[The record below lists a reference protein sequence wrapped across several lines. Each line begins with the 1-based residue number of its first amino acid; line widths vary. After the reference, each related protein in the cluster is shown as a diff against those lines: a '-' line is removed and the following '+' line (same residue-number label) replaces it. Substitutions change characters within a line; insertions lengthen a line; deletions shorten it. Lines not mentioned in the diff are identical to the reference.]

1 MALEDKIEKNP
12 AEGSLDETAAQQQAE
27 QTPQAGGEAADLQKK
42 KRRRRKKTA
51 AARRASAA
59 AAEVAENQ
67 EKEDGGAPA
76 ADAPAAEARPDAEP
90 DAESAPAP
98 KTPKTLEPQAEEP
111 AAPQDAPAGETAD
124 QPAVA
129 EQPEEPAAE
138 APDGEQPAEDQP
150 VEEQPAE
157 DQSAEEQPAE
167 TQAAEES
174 AEEPAG
180 AAAEQEQTL
189 PAPEEPAEPEP
200 TPEQLRRNA
209 ELTRTVQISI
219 EKLMEMQAAQTPPA
233 EPEPAEPEP
242 APPTL
247 EDHIRSGL
255 GRMARWLLLVAAFV
269 AVVAGL
275 GIAMLYSAATPE
287 AIPQV
292 SVAFNGETMETAEAR
307 WQVPVVGDSF
317 KRTYAEKGSK
327 EPVEISTVESA
338 KATLQVIAE
347 DCDTYFT
354 ITDANEQVVFEGT
367 AEQFEAFRFTENGA
381 YTAELEVTRRGA
393 GLSHE
398 SAVSGREVYRFCF
411 DVHLRPSIRL
421 NNSSVR
427 QGGVVAVRVTGLPGL
442 QAPVMTTEL
451 PATEFFEGESGWIA
465 YLPIGIDQEAGE
477 YVLHIEAD
485 GYAQDLRLIVMQ
497 HLEQFKDV
505 YSTSQLTWP
514 YISVEDTPAQVQ
526 AVLAE
531 TEAEPAWVKDG
542 FVQPFTDSINVT
554 LGYGTTEYVNR
565 TRAEREAGTGSGRT
579 STNTLVKTR
588 YGGQLIAPA
597 DGRVV
602 LAQDL
607 GGVAGNTLVIDHG
620 AGVKSI
626 FYGLGTL
633 NVQAGAQVI
642 RGQQV
647 AVTNLTTISEVR
659 IGAIPVE
666 PLAVWRGQCNALR
679 YY

>member
-59 AAEVAENQ
+59 AAEAAENQ

-98 KTPKTLEPQAEEP
+98 EPPKTPEPQAEEP
-111 AAPQDAPAGETAD
+111 AAPQDAPAGEAAD
-124 QPAVA
+124 
-129 EQPEEPAAE
+129 QPEEPAAE
-138 APDGEQPAEDQP
+138 APGGEQPAE
-150 VEEQPAE
+150 EQPAE
-157 DQSAEEQPAE
+157 KQPAEEQPAE

-219 EKLMEMQAAQTPPA
+219 EKLMEMQAAQTP
-233 EPEPAEPEP
+233 PAEPEP

-579 STNTLVKTR
+579 STNTLIKTR

-659 IGAIPVE
+659 IGATPVE

>member
-59 AAEVAENQ
+59 AAEAAENQ
-67 EKEDGGAPA
+67 EKEDGGDPV

-98 KTPKTLEPQAEEP
+98 EAPKTPEPQAEEP
-111 AAPQDAPAGETAD
+111 AAPQDAPAGEAAD
-124 QPAVA
+124 
-129 EQPEEPAAE
+129 QPEEPAAE
-138 APDGEQPAEDQP
+138 APGGEQPAE
-150 VEEQPAE
+150 EQPAE
-157 DQSAEEQPAE
+157 KQPAEEQPAE

-180 AAAEQEQTL
+180 AAAEQEQTP

-233 EPEPAEPEP
+233 EPEPTPAEPEP

-421 NNSSVR
+421 NSSSVR

-647 AVTNLTTISEVR
+647 AVTNLTTICEVR
-659 IGAIPVE
+659 IGATPVE
-666 PLAVWRGQCNALR
+666 PLAVWRGQCDALR

>member
-59 AAEVAENQ
+59 AAEAAENQ
-67 EKEDGGAPA
+67 EKEDGGDPV

-98 KTPKTLEPQAEEP
+98 EAPKTPEPQAEEP
-111 AAPQDAPAGETAD
+111 AAPQDAPAGEAAD
-124 QPAVA
+124 
-129 EQPEEPAAE
+129 QPEEPAAE
-138 APDGEQPAEDQP
+138 APGGEQPAE
-150 VEEQPAE
+150 EQPAE
-157 DQSAEEQPAE
+157 KQPAEEQPAE

-180 AAAEQEQTL
+180 AAAEQEQTP

-233 EPEPAEPEP
+233 EPAPAEPTPAEPEP

>member
-59 AAEVAENQ
+59 AAEAAENQ

-90 DAESAPAP
+90 DADSAPALEEP
-98 KTPKTLEPQAEEP
+98 KTPEPQAEEP
-111 AAPQDAPAGETAD
+111 AALQDAPAGETAD
-124 QPAVA
+124 QP
-129 EQPEEPAAE
+129 EEPAAE
-138 APDGEQPAEDQP
+138 APGGEQPAE
-150 VEEQPAE
+150 EQPAE
-157 DQSAEEQPAE
+157 KQPAEEQPAE

-174 AEEPAG
+174 A
-180 AAAEQEQTL
+180 AES
-189 PAPEEPAEPEP
+189 AEEPAEPEP

-659 IGAIPVE
+659 IGATPVE
-666 PLAVWRGQCNALR
+666 PLAVWRGQCDALR

>member
-12 AEGSLDETAAQQQAE
+12 AEGSLDENAAQQQAE

-59 AAEVAENQ
+59 AAEAAENQ
-67 EKEDGGAPA
+67 EKEDGGDPV

-98 KTPKTLEPQAEEP
+98 EAPKTPEPQAEEP
-111 AAPQDAPAGETAD
+111 AAPQDAPAGEAAD
-124 QPAVA
+124 
-129 EQPEEPAAE
+129 QPEEPAAE
-138 APDGEQPAEDQP
+138 APGGEQPAE
-150 VEEQPAE
+150 EQPAE
-157 DQSAEEQPAE
+157 KQPAEEQPAE

-180 AAAEQEQTL
+180 AAAEQEQTP

-219 EKLMEMQAAQTPPA
+219 EKLMEMQAAQTP
-233 EPEPAEPEP
+233 PAEPEP

-421 NNSSVR
+421 NSSSVR

-647 AVTNLTTISEVR
+647 AVTNLITISEVR
-659 IGAIPVE
+659 IGATPVE

>member
-1 MALEDKIEKNP
+1 M
-12 AEGSLDETAAQQQAE
+12 
-27 QTPQAGGEAADLQKK
+27 
-42 KRRRRKKTA
+42 
-51 AARRASAA
+51 
-59 AAEVAENQ
+59 
-67 EKEDGGAPA
+67 
-76 ADAPAAEARPDAEP
+76 
-90 DAESAPAP
+90 
-98 KTPKTLEPQAEEP
+98 
-111 AAPQDAPAGETAD
+111 
-124 QPAVA
+124 
-129 EQPEEPAAE
+129 
-138 APDGEQPAEDQP
+138 
-150 VEEQPAE
+150 
-157 DQSAEEQPAE
+157 
-167 TQAAEES
+167 
-174 AEEPAG
+174 
-180 AAAEQEQTL
+180 
-189 PAPEEPAEPEP
+189 
-200 TPEQLRRNA
+200 
-209 ELTRTVQISI
+209 QISI

-233 EPEPAEPEP
+233 EPAPAEPEP

-633 NVQAGAQVI
+633 NVQAGTQVI

-659 IGAIPVE
+659 IGATPVE
-666 PLAVWRGQCNALR
+666 PLAVWRGQCGALR

>member
-12 AEGSLDETAAQQQAE
+12 AEGSLDENAAQQQAE

-59 AAEVAENQ
+59 AAEAAENQ
-67 EKEDGGAPA
+67 EKEDGGDPA

-98 KTPKTLEPQAEEP
+98 EAPKTPEPQAEEP
-111 AAPQDAPAGETAD
+111 AAPQDAPAGEAAD
-124 QPAVA
+124 
-129 EQPEEPAAE
+129 QPEEPAAE
-138 APDGEQPAEDQP
+138 APGGEQPAE
-150 VEEQPAE
+150 EQPAE
-157 DQSAEEQPAE
+157 KQPAEEQPAE

-219 EKLMEMQAAQTPPA
+219 EKLMEMQAAQTP
-233 EPEPAEPEP
+233 PAEPEP

-421 NNSSVR
+421 NSSSVR

-565 TRAEREAGTGSGRT
+565 TRAEREADTGSGRT

-647 AVTNLTTISEVR
+647 AVTNLTTICEVR
-659 IGAIPVE
+659 IGATPVE
-666 PLAVWRGQCNALR
+666 PLAVWRGQCDALR

>member
-59 AAEVAENQ
+59 AAEAAENQ

-98 KTPKTLEPQAEEP
+98 EEPKTPEPQAEEP
-111 AAPQDAPAGETAD
+111 AAPQEAPAGETAD
-124 QPAVA
+124 QP
-129 EQPEEPAAE
+129 EEPAAE
-138 APDGEQPAEDQP
+138 APGGEQPA
-150 VEEQPAE
+150 EEQPAE
-157 DQSAEEQPAE
+157 DQSAEDQPAE

-174 AEEPAG
+174 A
-180 AAAEQEQTL
+180 AES
-189 PAPEEPAEPEP
+189 AEEPAEPEP

-219 EKLMEMQAAQTPPA
+219 EKLMEMQAAQTPLA

-442 QAPVMTTEL
+442 QTPVMTTEL

-465 YLPIGIDQEAGE
+465 YLPIGVDQEAGE

-531 TEAEPAWVKDG
+531 TEAKPAWVKDG

-659 IGAIPVE
+659 IGATPVE

>member
-12 AEGSLDETAAQQQAE
+12 AEGSLDENAAQQQAE

-59 AAEVAENQ
+59 AAEAAENQ

-76 ADAPAAEARPDAEP
+76 ADAPAAEARPDAE
-90 DAESAPAP
+90 SAPAP
-98 KTPKTLEPQAEEP
+98 ETPKAPEPQAEEP
-111 AAPQDAPAGETAD
+111 AALQEAPAGETAD
-124 QPAVA
+124 
-129 EQPEEPAAE
+129 QPEEPAAE
-138 APDGEQPAEDQP
+138 APDGEQPAE
-150 VEEQPAE
+150 
-157 DQSAEEQPAE
+157 EQPAE

-174 AEEPAG
+174 AAEIAEEPAG
-180 AAAEQEQTL
+180 AAAEQEQTP

-442 QAPVMTTEL
+442 QTPVMTTEL

-505 YSTSQLTWP
+505 YSTSQLIWP

-659 IGAIPVE
+659 IGATPVE

>member
-12 AEGSLDETAAQQQAE
+12 AEGSLDENAAQQQAE

-59 AAEVAENQ
+59 AAGAAENQ
-67 EKEDGGAPA
+67 EKEDGGDPV
-76 ADAPAAEARPDAEP
+76 ADAPAAEARPDAE
-90 DAESAPAP
+90 SAPAP
-98 KTPKTLEPQAEEP
+98 EAPKTPEPQAEEP
-111 AAPQDAPAGETAD
+111 AAPQDAPAGEAAD
-124 QPAVA
+124 
-129 EQPEEPAAE
+129 QPEEPAAE
-138 APDGEQPAEDQP
+138 APGGEQPAE
-150 VEEQPAE
+150 EQPAE
-157 DQSAEEQPAE
+157 KQPAEEQPAE

-180 AAAEQEQTL
+180 AAAEQEQTP

-233 EPEPAEPEP
+233 EPEPTPAEPEP

-421 NNSSVR
+421 NSSSVR

-647 AVTNLTTISEVR
+647 AVTNLITISEVR

>member
-12 AEGSLDETAAQQQAE
+12 AEGSLDENAAQQQAE

-59 AAEVAENQ
+59 AAEAAENQ
-67 EKEDGGAPA
+67 EKEDGDAPA

-98 KTPKTLEPQAEEP
+98 EEPKTPEPQAEEP
-111 AAPQDAPAGETAD
+111 AAPQDAPAGEAAD
-124 QPAVA
+124 
-129 EQPEEPAAE
+129 QPEEPAAE
-138 APDGEQPAEDQP
+138 APGGEQPAE
-150 VEEQPAE
+150 EQPAE
-157 DQSAEEQPAE
+157 KQPAEKQPAEEQPAE

-180 AAAEQEQTL
+180 AAAEQEQTP
-189 PAPEEPAEPEP
+189 PAPEEPAEPQP

-219 EKLMEMQAAQTPPA
+219 EKLMEMQAAQTP
-233 EPEPAEPEP
+233 PAEPEP

-421 NNSSVR
+421 SNSSVR

-565 TRAEREAGTGSGRT
+565 TRAEREAGTGSGRI

-659 IGAIPVE
+659 IGATPVE
-666 PLAVWRGQCNALR
+666 PLAVWRGQCGALR

>member
-1 MALEDKIEKNP
+1 M
-12 AEGSLDETAAQQQAE
+12 
-27 QTPQAGGEAADLQKK
+27 
-42 KRRRRKKTA
+42 
-51 AARRASAA
+51 
-59 AAEVAENQ
+59 
-67 EKEDGGAPA
+67 
-76 ADAPAAEARPDAEP
+76 
-90 DAESAPAP
+90 
-98 KTPKTLEPQAEEP
+98 
-111 AAPQDAPAGETAD
+111 
-124 QPAVA
+124 
-129 EQPEEPAAE
+129 
-138 APDGEQPAEDQP
+138 
-150 VEEQPAE
+150 
-157 DQSAEEQPAE
+157 
-167 TQAAEES
+167 
-174 AEEPAG
+174 
-180 AAAEQEQTL
+180 
-189 PAPEEPAEPEP
+189 
-200 TPEQLRRNA
+200 
-209 ELTRTVQISI
+209 QISI
-219 EKLMEMQAAQTPPA
+219 EKLMEMQAAQTP
-233 EPEPAEPEP
+233 PAEPEP

-317 KRTYAEKGSK
+317 KRTYTEKGSK

-421 NNSSVR
+421 SNSSVR

-633 NVQAGAQVI
+633 NVQAGTQVI

-659 IGAIPVE
+659 IGATPVE
-666 PLAVWRGQCNALR
+666 PLAVWRGQCGALR

>member
-59 AAEVAENQ
+59 AAEAAENQ
-67 EKEDGGAPA
+67 EKEDGGDPV
-76 ADAPAAEARPDAEP
+76 ADAPAAEARPDAE
-90 DAESAPAP
+90 SAPAP
-98 KTPKTLEPQAEEP
+98 ETPKAPEPQAEEP
-111 AAPQDAPAGETAD
+111 AALQEAPAGETAD
-124 QPAVA
+124 
-129 EQPEEPAAE
+129 QPEEPAAE
-138 APDGEQPAEDQP
+138 APDGEQPAE
-150 VEEQPAE
+150 
-157 DQSAEEQPAE
+157 EQPAE

-174 AEEPAG
+174 AAEIAEEPAG
-180 AAAEQEQTL
+180 AAAEQEQTP

-442 QAPVMTTEL
+442 QTPVMTTEL

-659 IGAIPVE
+659 IGATPVE

>member
-27 QTPQAGGEAADLQKK
+27 QTPQAGGEAVDLQKK

-59 AAEVAENQ
+59 AAEAAENQ
-67 EKEDGGAPA
+67 EKEDGGDPV

-98 KTPKTLEPQAEEP
+98 EEPKTPEPQAEEP
-111 AAPQDAPAGETAD
+111 AALQEAPAGETAD
-124 QPAVA
+124 QP
-129 EQPEEPAAE
+129 EEPAAE
-138 APDGEQPAEDQP
+138 APGGEQPAEEQPAEDQP
-150 VEEQPAE
+150 
-157 DQSAEEQPAE
+157 AEEQPAE

-180 AAAEQEQTL
+180 AAAEQEQTP

-219 EKLMEMQAAQTPPA
+219 EKLMEMQAAQTP
-233 EPEPAEPEP
+233 PAEPEP

-659 IGAIPVE
+659 IGATPVE

>member
-12 AEGSLDETAAQQQAE
+12 AEGSLDENAAQQQAE

-59 AAEVAENQ
+59 AAEAAENQ

-76 ADAPAAEARPDAEP
+76 ADAPAAEARPDAE
-90 DAESAPAP
+90 SAPAP
-98 KTPKTLEPQAEEP
+98 ETPKAPEPQAEEP
-111 AAPQDAPAGETAD
+111 AALQEAPAGEAAD
-124 QPAVA
+124 
-129 EQPEEPAAE
+129 QPEEPAAE
-138 APDGEQPAEDQP
+138 APDGEQPAE
-150 VEEQPAE
+150 
-157 DQSAEEQPAE
+157 EQPAE

-174 AEEPAG
+174 AAEIAEEPAG
-180 AAAEQEQTL
+180 AAAEQEQTP

-442 QAPVMTTEL
+442 QTPVMTTEL

-647 AVTNLTTISEVR
+647 AVTNLITISEVR
-659 IGAIPVE
+659 IGATPVE

>member
-12 AEGSLDETAAQQQAE
+12 AEGSLDENAAQQQAE

-59 AAEVAENQ
+59 AAEAAENQ

-98 KTPKTLEPQAEEP
+98 EEPKTPEPQAEEP
-111 AAPQDAPAGETAD
+111 AALQEAPAGETAD
-124 QPAVA
+124 
-129 EQPEEPAAE
+129 QPEEPAAE
-138 APDGEQPAEDQP
+138 APDGEQPAE
-150 VEEQPAE
+150 
-157 DQSAEEQPAE
+157 EQPAE
-167 TQAAEES
+167 TQAAEESAAES

-180 AAAEQEQTL
+180 AAAEQEQTP

-233 EPEPAEPEP
+233 EPEPTPAEPEP

-514 YISVEDTPAQVQ
+514 YISAEDTPAQVQ

-659 IGAIPVE
+659 IGATPV
-666 PLAVWRGQCNALR
+666 
-679 YY
+679 

>member
-59 AAEVAENQ
+59 AAEAAENQ
-67 EKEDGGAPA
+67 EKEDGGDPV

-98 KTPKTLEPQAEEP
+98 EAPKTPEPQAEEP
-111 AAPQDAPAGETAD
+111 AAPQDAPAGEAAD
-124 QPAVA
+124 
-129 EQPEEPAAE
+129 QPEEPAAE
-138 APDGEQPAEDQP
+138 APGGEQPAE
-150 VEEQPAE
+150 EQPTE
-157 DQSAEEQPAE
+157 KQPAEEQPAE

-174 AEEPAG
+174 A
-180 AAAEQEQTL
+180 
-189 PAPEEPAEPEP
+189 EEPAEPEP

-233 EPEPAEPEP
+233 EPAPAEPEP

-421 NNSSVR
+421 NSSSVR

-579 STNTLVKTR
+579 STNTRVKTR
-588 YGGQLIAPA
+588 YGGQLTAPA

-659 IGAIPVE
+659 IGATPVE

>member
-59 AAEVAENQ
+59 AAEAAENQ
-67 EKEDGGAPA
+67 EKEDGGDPV
-76 ADAPAAEARPDAEP
+76 ADAPAAEAWP

-98 KTPKTLEPQAEEP
+98 ETPKAPEPQAEEP
-111 AAPQDAPAGETAD
+111 AALQEAPAGETAD
-124 QPAVA
+124 
-129 EQPEEPAAE
+129 QPEEPAAE
-138 APDGEQPAEDQP
+138 APDGEQPAE
-150 VEEQPAE
+150 
-157 DQSAEEQPAE
+157 EQPAE

-174 AEEPAG
+174 AAEIAEEPAG
-180 AAAEQEQTL
+180 AAAEQEQTP

-442 QAPVMTTEL
+442 QTPVMTTEL

-659 IGAIPVE
+659 IGATPVE

>member
-12 AEGSLDETAAQQQAE
+12 AEGSLDENAAQQQAE

-59 AAEVAENQ
+59 AAEAAENQ
-67 EKEDGGAPA
+67 EKEDGGDPA

-98 KTPKTLEPQAEEP
+98 EAPKTPEPQAEEP
-111 AAPQDAPAGETAD
+111 AAPQDAPAGEAAD
-124 QPAVA
+124 
-129 EQPEEPAAE
+129 QPEEPAAE
-138 APDGEQPAEDQP
+138 APGGEQPAE
-150 VEEQPAE
+150 EQPAE
-157 DQSAEEQPAE
+157 KQPAEEQPAE

-180 AAAEQEQTL
+180 AAAEQEQTP

-219 EKLMEMQAAQTPPA
+219 EKLMEMQAAQTP
-233 EPEPAEPEP
+233 PAEPEP

-317 KRTYAEKGSK
+317 KRTYTEKGSK

-421 NNSSVR
+421 SNSSVR

-633 NVQAGAQVI
+633 NVQAGTQVI

-659 IGAIPVE
+659 IGATPVE
-666 PLAVWRGQCNALR
+666 PLAVWRGQCGALR

>member
-12 AEGSLDETAAQQQAE
+12 AEGSLDENAAQQQAE

-59 AAEVAENQ
+59 AAEAAENQ
-67 EKEDGGAPA
+67 EKEDGDAPA

-98 KTPKTLEPQAEEP
+98 EAPKTPEPQAEEP
-111 AAPQDAPAGETAD
+111 AALQEAPAGETAD
-124 QPAVA
+124 QP
-129 EQPEEPAAE
+129 EEPAAE
-138 APDGEQPAEDQP
+138 APGGEQPA
-150 VEEQPAE
+150 EEQPAE
-157 DQSAEEQPAE
+157 DQSAEDQPAE

-174 AEEPAG
+174 AAESAEEPVG
-180 AAAEQEQTL
+180 AAAEQEQTP

-233 EPEPAEPEP
+233 EPAPAEPEP

-247 EDHIRSGL
+247 GDHIRSGL

-659 IGAIPVE
+659 IGATPVE

>member
-1 MALEDKIEKNP
+1 M
-12 AEGSLDETAAQQQAE
+12 
-27 QTPQAGGEAADLQKK
+27 
-42 KRRRRKKTA
+42 
-51 AARRASAA
+51 
-59 AAEVAENQ
+59 
-67 EKEDGGAPA
+67 
-76 ADAPAAEARPDAEP
+76 
-90 DAESAPAP
+90 
-98 KTPKTLEPQAEEP
+98 
-111 AAPQDAPAGETAD
+111 
-124 QPAVA
+124 
-129 EQPEEPAAE
+129 
-138 APDGEQPAEDQP
+138 
-150 VEEQPAE
+150 
-157 DQSAEEQPAE
+157 
-167 TQAAEES
+167 
-174 AEEPAG
+174 
-180 AAAEQEQTL
+180 
-189 PAPEEPAEPEP
+189 
-200 TPEQLRRNA
+200 
-209 ELTRTVQISI
+209 QISI

-451 PATEFFEGESGWIA
+451 PATEFFEGES
-465 YLPIGIDQEAGE
+465 AGSPTCPS
-477 YVLHIEAD
+477 A
-485 GYAQDLRLIVMQ
+485 
-497 HLEQFKDV
+497 
-505 YSTSQLTWP
+505 STRRRASMCCILKPTA
-514 YISVEDTPAQVQ
+514 TP
-526 AVLAE
+526 
-531 TEAEPAWVKDG
+531 
-542 FVQPFTDSINVT
+542 
-554 LGYGTTEYVNR
+554 R
-565 TRAEREAGTGSGRT
+565 TCA
-579 STNTLVKTR
+579 
-588 YGGQLIAPA
+588 
-597 DGRVV
+597 
-602 LAQDL
+602 
-607 GGVAGNTLVIDHG
+607 
-620 AGVKSI
+620 
-626 FYGLGTL
+626 
-633 NVQAGAQVI
+633 
-642 RGQQV
+642 
-647 AVTNLTTISEVR
+647 
-659 IGAIPVE
+659 
-666 PLAVWRGQCNALR
+666 
-679 YY
+679 

>member
-12 AEGSLDETAAQQQAE
+12 AEGSLDENAAQQQAE

-59 AAEVAENQ
+59 AAEAAENQ
-67 EKEDGGAPA
+67 EKEDGDAPA

-90 DAESAPAP
+90 DAESAPVP
-98 KTPKTLEPQAEEP
+98 ETPKAPEPQAEEP
-111 AAPQDAPAGETAD
+111 AAPQDAPAGEAAD
-124 QPAVA
+124 
-129 EQPEEPAAE
+129 QPEEPAAE
-138 APDGEQPAEDQP
+138 APDG
-150 VEEQPAE
+150 EQPAE

-174 AEEPAG
+174 AAESAEEPAG
-180 AAAEQEQTL
+180 AAAEQEQTP

-233 EPEPAEPEP
+233 EPEPAPAEPEP

-421 NNSSVR
+421 NSSSVR

>member
-59 AAEVAENQ
+59 AAEAAENQ

-98 KTPKTLEPQAEEP
+98 EAPKTPEPQAEEP

-124 QPAVA
+124 QP
-129 EQPEEPAAE
+129 EEPAAE
-138 APDGEQPAEDQP
+138 APGGEQPAE
-150 VEEQPAE
+150 EQPAE
-157 DQSAEEQPAE
+157 KQPAEEQPAE

-180 AAAEQEQTL
+180 AAAEQEQTP

-219 EKLMEMQAAQTPPA
+219 EKLMEMQAAQTP
-233 EPEPAEPEP
+233 PAEPEP

-647 AVTNLTTISEVR
+647 AVTNLITISEVR
-659 IGAIPVE
+659 IGATPVE

>member
-59 AAEVAENQ
+59 AAEAAENQ
-67 EKEDGGAPA
+67 EKEDGGDPA

-98 KTPKTLEPQAEEP
+98 EAPKTPEPQAEEP
-111 AAPQDAPAGETAD
+111 AAPQDAPAGEAAD
-124 QPAVA
+124 
-129 EQPEEPAAE
+129 QPEEPAAE
-138 APDGEQPAEDQP
+138 APGGEQPAE
-150 VEEQPAE
+150 EQPAE
-157 DQSAEEQPAE
+157 KQPAEEQPAE

-180 AAAEQEQTL
+180 AAAEQEQTP
-189 PAPEEPAEPEP
+189 PAPEEPAEPQP

-317 KRTYAEKGSK
+317 KRTYTEKGSK

-633 NVQAGAQVI
+633 NVQAGTQVI

-659 IGAIPVE
+659 IGATPVE
-666 PLAVWRGQCNALR
+666 PLAVWRGQCGALR

>member
-12 AEGSLDETAAQQQAE
+12 AEGSLDENAAQQQAE
-27 QTPQAGGEAADLQKK
+27 QTPQAGGEAADPQKK

-59 AAEVAENQ
+59 AAEAAENQ
-67 EKEDGGAPA
+67 EKEDGDAPA

-90 DAESAPAP
+90 DAESSPAPETP
-98 KTPKTLEPQAEEP
+98 KTPEPQAEEP
-111 AAPQDAPAGETAD
+111 AAPQDAPAGETA
-124 QPAVA
+124 
-129 EQPEEPAAE
+129 EQPKEPAAE
-138 APDGEQPAEDQP
+138 APDGEQPAE
-150 VEEQPAE
+150 EQP
-157 DQSAEEQPAE
+157 AEEQPAE

-174 AEEPAG
+174 AAESAEEPAG
-180 AAAEQEQTL
+180 ATAEQEQTP

-233 EPEPAEPEP
+233 EPEPEP

-367 AEQFEAFRFTENGA
+367 AEQFEAFRFSENGA

-442 QAPVMTTEL
+442 QTPVMTTEL

-565 TRAEREAGTGSGRT
+565 TRTEREAGTGSGRT

-647 AVTNLTTISEVR
+647 AVTNLTTIGEVR
-659 IGAIPVE
+659 IGTTPVE
-666 PLAVWRGQCNALR
+666 PLAVWRGQCDALR

>member
-12 AEGSLDETAAQQQAE
+12 AEGSLDENAAQQQAE

-59 AAEVAENQ
+59 AAEAAENQ
-67 EKEDGGAPA
+67 EKEDGGDPVS
-76 ADAPAAEARPDAEP
+76 DAPAAEARPDAEP

-98 KTPKTLEPQAEEP
+98 ETPKTPEPQAEEP
-111 AAPQDAPAGETAD
+111 AAPQDAPAGEAAD
-124 QPAVA
+124 
-129 EQPEEPAAE
+129 QPEEPAAE
-138 APDGEQPAEDQP
+138 APGGEQPAEEQP
-150 VEEQPAE
+150 AEEQPAE
-157 DQSAEEQPAE
+157 DQSAEDQPAE
-167 TQAAEES
+167 TQAAEESAAES

-233 EPEPAEPEP
+233 EPEPVEPEPAEPEP

-381 YTAELEVTRRGA
+381 YTA
-393 GLSHE
+393 
-398 SAVSGREVYRFCF
+398 
-411 DVHLRPSIRL
+411 
-421 NNSSVR
+421 
-427 QGGVVAVRVTGLPGL
+427 
-442 QAPVMTTEL
+442 
-451 PATEFFEGESGWIA
+451 
-465 YLPIGIDQEAGE
+465 
-477 YVLHIEAD
+477 
-485 GYAQDLRLIVMQ
+485 
-497 HLEQFKDV
+497 
-505 YSTSQLTWP
+505 
-514 YISVEDTPAQVQ
+514 
-526 AVLAE
+526 
-531 TEAEPAWVKDG
+531 
-542 FVQPFTDSINVT
+542 
-554 LGYGTTEYVNR
+554 
-565 TRAEREAGTGSGRT
+565 
-579 STNTLVKTR
+579 
-588 YGGQLIAPA
+588 
-597 DGRVV
+597 
-602 LAQDL
+602 
-607 GGVAGNTLVIDHG
+607 
-620 AGVKSI
+620 
-626 FYGLGTL
+626 
-633 NVQAGAQVI
+633 
-642 RGQQV
+642 
-647 AVTNLTTISEVR
+647 
-659 IGAIPVE
+659 
-666 PLAVWRGQCNALR
+666 
-679 YY
+679 

>member
-59 AAEVAENQ
+59 AAEAAENQ
-67 EKEDGGAPA
+67 EKEDGGDPV

-98 KTPKTLEPQAEEP
+98 EAPKTPEPQAEEP
-111 AAPQDAPAGETAD
+111 AAPQDAPAGEAAD
-124 QPAVA
+124 
-129 EQPEEPAAE
+129 QPEEPAAE
-138 APDGEQPAEDQP
+138 APGGEQPAE
-150 VEEQPAE
+150 EQPAE
-157 DQSAEEQPAE
+157 KQPAEEQPAE

-233 EPEPAEPEP
+233 EPEPAL
-242 APPTL
+242 PTL

-647 AVTNLTTISEVR
+647 AVTNLITISEVR
-659 IGAIPVE
+659 IGATPVE

>member
-12 AEGSLDETAAQQQAE
+12 AEGSLDENAAQQQAE

-59 AAEVAENQ
+59 AAEAAENQ
-67 EKEDGGAPA
+67 EKEDGGDPA

-98 KTPKTLEPQAEEP
+98 EAPKTPEPQAEEP
-111 AAPQDAPAGETAD
+111 AAPQDAPAGEAAD
-124 QPAVA
+124 
-129 EQPEEPAAE
+129 QPEEPAAE
-138 APDGEQPAEDQP
+138 APGGEQPAE
-150 VEEQPAE
+150 EQPAE
-157 DQSAEEQPAE
+157 KQPAEEQPAE

-180 AAAEQEQTL
+180 AAAEQEQTP
-189 PAPEEPAEPEP
+189 PAPEEPAEPQP

-233 EPEPAEPEP
+233 EPEPA
-242 APPTL
+242 PPTL

-255 GRMARWLLLVAAFV
+255 GRIARWLLLVAAFV

-317 KRTYAEKGSK
+317 KRTYTEKGSK

-421 NNSSVR
+421 SNSSVR

-633 NVQAGAQVI
+633 NVQAGTQVI

-659 IGAIPVE
+659 IGATPVE
-666 PLAVWRGQCNALR
+666 PLAVWRGQCGALR

>member
-12 AEGSLDETAAQQQAE
+12 AEGSLDENAAQQQAE

-59 AAEVAENQ
+59 AAEAAENQ
-67 EKEDGGAPA
+67 EKEDGDAPA

-98 KTPKTLEPQAEEP
+98 EEPKTPEPQAEEP
-111 AAPQDAPAGETAD
+111 AAPQDAPAGEAAD
-124 QPAVA
+124 
-129 EQPEEPAAE
+129 QPEEPAAE
-138 APDGEQPAEDQP
+138 APGGEQPAE
-150 VEEQPAE
+150 EQPAE
-157 DQSAEEQPAE
+157 KQPAEKQPAEEQPAE

-219 EKLMEMQAAQTPPA
+219 EKLMEMQAAQTP
-233 EPEPAEPEP
+233 PAEPEP

-421 NNSSVR
+421 SNSSVR

-565 TRAEREAGTGSGRT
+565 TRAEREAGTGSGRI

-647 AVTNLTTISEVR
+647 AVTNLITISEVR
-659 IGAIPVE
+659 IGATPVE
-666 PLAVWRGQCNALR
+666 PLAVWRGQCGALR

>member
-59 AAEVAENQ
+59 AAEAAENQ
-67 EKEDGGAPA
+67 EKEDGGDPV

-98 KTPKTLEPQAEEP
+98 EAPKTPEPQAEEP
-111 AAPQDAPAGETAD
+111 AAPQDAPAGEAAD
-124 QPAVA
+124 
-129 EQPEEPAAE
+129 QPEEPAAE
-138 APDGEQPAEDQP
+138 APGGEQPAE
-150 VEEQPAE
+150 EQPAE
-157 DQSAEEQPAE
+157 KQPAEEQPAE

-219 EKLMEMQAAQTPPA
+219 EKLMEMQAAQTP
-233 EPEPAEPEP
+233 PAEPEP

-579 STNTLVKTR
+579 STNTLIKTR

-659 IGAIPVE
+659 IGATPVE

>member
-59 AAEVAENQ
+59 AAEAAENQ
-67 EKEDGGAPA
+67 EKEDGGDPV
-76 ADAPAAEARPDAEP
+76 ADTPAAEARPDAE
-90 DAESAPAP
+90 SAPAP
-98 KTPKTLEPQAEEP
+98 ETPKAPEPQAEEP
-111 AAPQDAPAGETAD
+111 AALQEAPAGETAD
-124 QPAVA
+124 QP
-129 EQPEEPAAE
+129 EEPAAE
-138 APDGEQPAEDQP
+138 APGGEQPAEDQSA
-150 VEEQPAE
+150 EEQSAE

-174 AEEPAG
+174 AAEIAEEPAG
-180 AAAEQEQTL
+180 AAAEQEQTP

-219 EKLMEMQAAQTPPA
+219 EKLMEMQAAQTP
-233 EPEPAEPEP
+233 PAEPEP

-427 QGGVVAVRVTGLPGL
+427 QGGVVAVRVTALPGL

-659 IGAIPVE
+659 IGATPVE

>member
-59 AAEVAENQ
+59 AAEAAENQ
-67 EKEDGGAPA
+67 EKEDGGDPV

-98 KTPKTLEPQAEEP
+98 EAPKTPEPQAEEP
-111 AAPQDAPAGETAD
+111 AAPQDAPAGEAAD
-124 QPAVA
+124 
-129 EQPEEPAAE
+129 QPEEPAAE
-138 APDGEQPAEDQP
+138 APGGEQPAE
-150 VEEQPAE
+150 EQPAE
-157 DQSAEEQPAE
+157 KQPAEEQPAE

-180 AAAEQEQTL
+180 AAAEQEQTP

-219 EKLMEMQAAQTPPA
+219 EKLMEMQAAQTP
-233 EPEPAEPEP
+233 PAEPEP

-367 AEQFEAFRFTENGA
+367 AEQFEAFSFTENGA

-659 IGAIPVE
+659 IGATPVE
-666 PLAVWRGQCNALR
+666 PLAVWRGQCGALR

>member
-59 AAEVAENQ
+59 AAEAAENQ

-98 KTPKTLEPQAEEP
+98 EEPKTPEPQVEEP
-111 AAPQDAPAGETAD
+111 AALQEAPAGEAAD
-124 QPAVA
+124 
-129 EQPEEPAAE
+129 QPEEPAAE
-138 APDGEQPAEDQP
+138 APDGEQP
-150 VEEQPAE
+150 V
-157 DQSAEEQPAE
+157 EEQPAE
-167 TQAAEES
+167 TQAAKES
-174 AEEPAG
+174 AEEPVG

-233 EPEPAEPEP
+233 EPEPTPAEPEP

-442 QAPVMTTEL
+442 QTPVMTTEL

-659 IGAIPVE
+659 IGATPVE

>member
-12 AEGSLDETAAQQQAE
+12 AEGSLDENAAQQQAE

-59 AAEVAENQ
+59 AAEAAENQ
-67 EKEDGGAPA
+67 EKEDGGDPV

-90 DAESAPAP
+90 DAESAPALEEP
-98 KTPKTLEPQAEEP
+98 KTPEPQAEEP
-111 AAPQDAPAGETAD
+111 AAPQDAPAGEAAD
-124 QPAVA
+124 
-129 EQPEEPAAE
+129 QPEEPAAE
-138 APDGEQPAEDQP
+138 APGGEQPAE
-150 VEEQPAE
+150 EQPAE
-157 DQSAEEQPAE
+157 KQPAEEQPAE

-219 EKLMEMQAAQTPPA
+219 EKLMEMQAAQTP
-233 EPEPAEPEP
+233 PAEPEP

-659 IGAIPVE
+659 IGATPVE
-666 PLAVWRGQCNALR
+666 PLAVWRGQCDALR

>member
-12 AEGSLDETAAQQQAE
+12 AEGSLDENAAQQQAE

-59 AAEVAENQ
+59 AAEAAENQ

-76 ADAPAAEARPDAEP
+76 ADAPAAEARPDAE
-90 DAESAPAP
+90 SAPAP
-98 KTPKTLEPQAEEP
+98 ETPKAPEPQAEEP
-111 AAPQDAPAGETAD
+111 AALQEAPAGETAD
-124 QPAVA
+124 
-129 EQPEEPAAE
+129 QPEEPAAE
-138 APDGEQPAEDQP
+138 APDGEQPAE
-150 VEEQPAE
+150 
-157 DQSAEEQPAE
+157 EQPAE

-174 AEEPAG
+174 AAEIAEEPAG
-180 AAAEQEQTL
+180 AAAEQEQTP

-233 EPEPAEPEP
+233 EPAPAEPEP

-442 QAPVMTTEL
+442 QTPVMTTEL

-647 AVTNLTTISEVR
+647 AVTNLITISEVR
-659 IGAIPVE
+659 IGATPVE

>member
-59 AAEVAENQ
+59 AAEAAENQ

-98 KTPKTLEPQAEEP
+98 EEPKTPEPQAEEP
-111 AAPQDAPAGETAD
+111 AAPQEAPAGETAD
-124 QPAVA
+124 QP
-129 EQPEEPAAE
+129 EEPAAE
-138 APDGEQPAEDQP
+138 APGGEQPA
-150 VEEQPAE
+150 EEQPAE
-157 DQSAEEQPAE
+157 DQSAEDQPAE

-174 AEEPAG
+174 A
-180 AAAEQEQTL
+180 AES
-189 PAPEEPAEPEP
+189 AEEPAEPEP

-233 EPEPAEPEP
+233 EPTPAEPEP

-647 AVTNLTTISEVR
+647 AVTNLITISEVR

-666 PLAVWRGQCNALR
+666 PLAVWRGQCDALR

>member
-59 AAEVAENQ
+59 AAEAAENQ
-67 EKEDGGAPA
+67 EKEDGGDPV

-98 KTPKTLEPQAEEP
+98 EAPKTPEPQAEEP
-111 AAPQDAPAGETAD
+111 AAPQDAPAGEAAD
-124 QPAVA
+124 
-129 EQPEEPAAE
+129 QPEEPAAE
-138 APDGEQPAEDQP
+138 APGGEQPAE
-150 VEEQPAE
+150 EQPAE
-157 DQSAEEQPAE
+157 KQPAEEQPAE

-180 AAAEQEQTL
+180 AAAEQEQTP

-219 EKLMEMQAAQTPPA
+219 EKLMEMQAAQTP
-233 EPEPAEPEP
+233 PAEPEP

-659 IGAIPVE
+659 IGATPVE

>member
-59 AAEVAENQ
+59 AAEAAENQ
-67 EKEDGGAPA
+67 EKEDGGDPA

-98 KTPKTLEPQAEEP
+98 EAPKTPEPQAEEP
-111 AAPQDAPAGETAD
+111 AAPQDAPAGEAAD
-124 QPAVA
+124 
-129 EQPEEPAAE
+129 QPEEPAAE
-138 APDGEQPAEDQP
+138 APGGEQPAE
-150 VEEQPAE
+150 EQPAE
-157 DQSAEEQPAE
+157 KQPAEEQPAE

-180 AAAEQEQTL
+180 AAAEQEQTP

-219 EKLMEMQAAQTPPA
+219 EKLMEMQAAQTP
-233 EPEPAEPEP
+233 PAEPEP

-505 YSTSQLTWP
+505 YSTSQLAWP

-659 IGAIPVE
+659 IGATPVE
-666 PLAVWRGQCNALR
+666 PLAVWRGQCGALR

>member
-59 AAEVAENQ
+59 AAEAAENQ
-67 EKEDGGAPA
+67 EKEDGGDPA

-98 KTPKTLEPQAEEP
+98 EAPKTPEPQAEEP
-111 AAPQDAPAGETAD
+111 AAPQDAPAGEAAD
-124 QPAVA
+124 
-129 EQPEEPAAE
+129 QPEEPAAE
-138 APDGEQPAEDQP
+138 APGGEQPAE
-150 VEEQPAE
+150 EQPAE
-157 DQSAEEQPAE
+157 KQPAEEQPAE

-180 AAAEQEQTL
+180 AAAEQEQTP
-189 PAPEEPAEPEP
+189 PAPEEPAEPQP

-219 EKLMEMQAAQTPPA
+219 EKLMEMQAAQTP
-233 EPEPAEPEP
+233 PAEPEP

-317 KRTYAEKGSK
+317 KRTYTEKGSK

-421 NNSSVR
+421 SNSSVR

-659 IGAIPVE
+659 IGATPVE
-666 PLAVWRGQCNALR
+666 PLAVWRGQCGALR

>member
-59 AAEVAENQ
+59 AAEAAENQ
-67 EKEDGGAPA
+67 EKEDGGDPV

-98 KTPKTLEPQAEEP
+98 EAPKTPEPQAEEP

-124 QPAVA
+124 QP
-129 EQPEEPAAE
+129 EEPAAE
-138 APDGEQPAEDQP
+138 APGGEQPAEEQP
-150 VEEQPAE
+150 AEEQPAE
-157 DQSAEEQPAE
+157 DQSAEDQPAE
-167 TQAAEES
+167 TQAAEESAAES

-180 AAAEQEQTL
+180 AAAEQEQTP

-233 EPEPAEPEP
+233 EPTPAEPEP

-647 AVTNLTTISEVR
+647 AVTNLITISEVR
-659 IGAIPVE
+659 IGATPVE